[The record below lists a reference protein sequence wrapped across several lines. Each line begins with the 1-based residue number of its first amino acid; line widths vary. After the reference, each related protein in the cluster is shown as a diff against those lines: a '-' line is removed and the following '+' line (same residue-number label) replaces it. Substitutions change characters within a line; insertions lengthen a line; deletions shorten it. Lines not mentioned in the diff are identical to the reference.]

1 MSTCE
6 SQTGRINEYGVE
18 NRNVRSNAN
27 AKSHLPDVI
36 EISMWDSFEFFK
48 LSHFIEHLMQVE
60 LRAQEVQ
67 SSVAVRL
74 SGTEEKDRE
83 NRERLRVYILIG

>member
-1 MSTCE
+1 MS
-6 SQTGRINEYGVE
+6 GINT
-18 NRNVRSNAN
+18 
-27 AKSHLPDVI
+27 KSHLPDVV
-36 EISMWDSFEFFK
+36 EISMWDPFEFFQ

-74 SGTEEKDRE
+74 PGTRDQR
-83 NRERLRVYILIG
+83 NRERVFLVLIS